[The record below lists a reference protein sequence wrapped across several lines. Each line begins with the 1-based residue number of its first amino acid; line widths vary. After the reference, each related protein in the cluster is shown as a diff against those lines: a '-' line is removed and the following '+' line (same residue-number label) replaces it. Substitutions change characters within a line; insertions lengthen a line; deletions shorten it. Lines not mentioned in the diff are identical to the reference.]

1 MSANSLIPMV
11 FITMDFYSGLAVGIS
26 SISAIG
32 VYVAPLL
39 HDKVKRSRDLRET
52 HKRELI
58 IHVLKPLIRQINY
71 FLYQEIAIR
80 QDQRFEKIA
89 PDMVNTYAGRN
100 FDFVG
105 IEPVYTSFKDIGKNN
120 DEWFDEGLF
129 NDLKNH
135 YNNLCEEIKLT
146 RGILATNMPTYVRK
160 RWELINELYDKLS
173 LKFNSSFNGPD
184 DLGNMVT
191 VAVMRLLYYEQREW
205 QVLYDTMKS
214 VAGFSAAIQD
224 ILSDVD
230 FDAKVGEIAKIQQ
243 TVVDSLNKLRGN
255 LNKEA
260 TSGAQLKG
268 DCHYLGKQQLFN

>member
-1 MSANSLIPMV
+1 MSANSLIPRV

-52 HKRELI
+52 HKRELV

-80 QDQRFEKIA
+80 QDQRFEKIT
-89 PDMVNTYAGRN
+89 PDMVNKYADRK

-105 IEPVYTSFKDIGKNN
+105 IEPVYTSFKDSGIND
-120 DEWFDEGLF
+120 DEWFDNGLF
-129 NDLKNH
+129 SDLKNH
-135 YNNLCEEIKLT
+135 YNNLSEEVKLT
-146 RGILATNMPTYVRK
+146 RGILTTNMPTYVRK
-160 RWELINELYDKLS
+160 RWELINELYDTLS
-173 LKFNSSFNGPD
+173 SKFNAPFNGPD

-191 VAVMRLLYYEQREW
+191 VAVMRLLFYKQSEW
-205 QVLYDTMKS
+205 QVLYDTMKNIP
-214 VAGFSAAIQD
+214 GFNAAIQD
-224 ILSDVD
+224 IISDVG
-230 FDAKVGEIAKIQQ
+230 FNAKVGEIAKIQE
-243 TVVDSLNKLRGN
+243 TVVESLNKLRGN

-268 DCHYLGKQQLFN
+268 DCHYLGKK